1 MNINWYPGH
10 MTKARRMI
18 EEYLPQVD
26 MAVEILD
33 ARIPASSRNP
43 DIIRLSEKFGKK
55 TLIVLNKS
63 DLSDPNANKKWLEY
77 YKNECGAAMLYDAK
91 KKSSAANA
99 DFFAAVKG
107 AFSDKLERNAARGM
121 IGKSLKIMILGIPN
135 AGKSTV
141 INNLCGEKKAKAED
155 RPGVTRTKQWISA
168 GGLDI
173 LDTPGILWP
182 KLEDKHAAVRL
193 AVTGAIRDEILDTEE
208 LAAKFVEI
216 LKNDYP
222 KELCA
227 RYKLTELSDDP
238 YEILHMIAKK
248 RGFIVSGGE
257 VDLERTSLIL
267 LDEFRAGKIGRITL
281 DSYERLHV

>member
-1 MNINWYPGH
+1 

-18 EEYLPQVD
+18 EEYLPHVD

-33 ARIPASSRNP
+33 ARIPYSSRNP
-43 DIIRLSEKFGKK
+43 DIIRLIKESGKK

-63 DLSDPNANKKWLEY
+63 DLADPNANKKWLEY
-77 YKNECGAAMLYDAK
+77 YKNECGASMLYDAK
-91 KKSSAANA
+91 KKSSAANKE
-99 DFFAAVKG
+99 FFDAVRE
-107 AFSDKLERNAARGM
+107 AFAEKLERSAARG
-121 IGKSLKIMILGIPN
+121 IVNKTLKIMILGIPN

-141 INNLCGEKKAKAED
+141 INNLAGEKRAKAED

-182 KLEDKHAAVRL
+182 KLEDKQSAIRL

-216 LKNDYP
+216 LKNDYR
-222 KELCA
+222 KQFTE
-227 RYKLTELSDDP
+227 RYKLPEELPENP
-238 YEILHMIAKK
+238 YEILEMIAKK

-281 DSYERLHV
+281 DSYERLHI